1 MDIQWALVK
10 KNISELLEYEH
21 NPRILSA
28 EGLKQLEES
37 IVKFGFAEPIII
49 NTNNIICGGHGRKKT
64 LEKLNITEVDCYVPS
79 RELNPEEFDELNL
92 RLNKNI
98 AGKFNLDI
106 LGNRFDLEELQDIG
120 FSLRD
125 LGMDTNMDFDP
136 KLNPT
141 YAEGYVSEDD
151 ILKAERNEDSRFD
164 PQENKTR
171 QITCPSCYAD
181 FEVQND

>member
-10 KNISELLEYEH
+10 KDISELKEYEH
-21 NPRILSA
+21 NPRILTA
-28 EGLKQLEES
+28 EES
-37 IVKFGFAEPIII
+37 IRKFGFAEPLII
-49 NTNNIICGGHGRKKT
+49 NTDNTICGGHGRKKT

-79 RELNPEEFDELNL
+79 RELNSEEFDELNL

-98 AGKFNLDI
+98 AGKFDLDV

-125 LGMDTNMDFDP
+125 LGMDTNMNFDP
-136 KLNPT
+136 KLDPT
-141 YAEGYVSEDD
+141 YAKGYE
-151 ILKAERNEDSRFD
+151 NEDSRFD
-164 PQENKTR
+164 PKENKTR